1 MRYVIVE
8 EKARNEPSEMAAECS
23 QGQARKRSAPGSRT
37 KMELAPQGRQKKN
50 LSPSSRACIQQGRLT
65 PGLRPGLHSAA
76 IFDGSLSSF
85 DLQCNLMRLVLE

>member
-23 QGQARKRSAPGSRT
+23 QGQARKRATPW
-37 KMELAPQGRQKKN
+37 LAHQNGT
-50 LSPSSRACIQQGRLT
+50 SPAGAAEEKSVALFEGLHPTSLT
-65 PGLRPGLHSAA
+65 PGLRSGLHSAA